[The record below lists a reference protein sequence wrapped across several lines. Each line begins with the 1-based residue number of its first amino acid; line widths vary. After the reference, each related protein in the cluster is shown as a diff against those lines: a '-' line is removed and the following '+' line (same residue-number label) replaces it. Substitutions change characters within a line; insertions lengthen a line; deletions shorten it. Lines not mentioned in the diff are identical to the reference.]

1 MGPEDLNALL
11 SYLPKDRPVG
21 LLTGLEDD
29 AAAFRVDQD
38 LAVVQTVDFITPIVN
53 DPHSFGAIAAAN
65 ALSDI
70 YAMGASPIFALN
82 IVSFPIKSM
91 PLDTLGAILAG
102 GAQKAG
108 EAGIAIVG
116 GHSVDDTTPKYGL
129 TVTGLVHPQK
139 LIRKTGAQIGD
150 VLILTK
156 PLGTGILATGIDS
169 GIVGEEIEAVVTGVM
184 LELNRS
190 AAEVMTSFPVHACTD
205 VSGYGL
211 LGHLHEM
218 LSPDLTAVLSYS
230 QVPILPQ
237 VWDVLKYGGVSSG
250 THANSRYLRD
260 RILWEKSLSPHEQ
273 LVLFDAQTSGGLI
286 MAVSEEVAP
295 ALISSLQKAGTLAAA
310 PIGRFERFQG
320 LPLIVKP

>member
-1 MGPEDLNALL
+1 M
-11 SYLPKDRPVG
+11 
-21 LLTGLEDD
+21 
-29 AAAFRVDQD
+29 DQD
-38 LAVVQTVDFITPIVN
+38 LAVVQTVDFITPVVN

-82 IVSFPIKSM
+82 IVSFPVKSM
-91 PLDTLGAILAG
+91 PMDTLGAILAG

-156 PLGTGILATGIDS
+156 PVGTGILATGIDS

-190 AAEVMTSFPVHACTD
+190 AAEVMALFPVHACSD
-205 VSGYGL
+205 VSGFGL
-211 LGHLHEM
+211 LGHLNEM
-218 LSPDLTAVLSYS
+218 LNSELAAVLNYS
-230 QVPILPQ
+230 EIPILSQ

-250 THANSRYLRD
+250 THANARYLRE
-260 RILWEKSLSPHEQ
+260 RVRWEGSFSPQEQ
-273 LVLFDAQTSGGLI
+273 LVLFDAQTSGGLL
-286 MAVSEEVAP
+286 MAIPEEAAP
-295 ALISSLQKAGTLAAA
+295 SLISALQKAGTLAAA
-310 PIGRFERFQG
+310 PVGRLEKSQG
-320 LPLIVKP
+320 LPLIIKP

>member
-1 MGPEDLNALL
+1 M
-11 SYLPKDRPVG
+11 
-21 LLTGLEDD
+21 LTGLEDD
-29 AAAFRVDQD
+29 AAAFRVEQD
-38 LAVVQTVDFITPIVN
+38 LAVVQTVDFITPVVN

-82 IVSFPIKSM
+82 IVSFPVKSM
-91 PLDTLGAILAG
+91 PMDTLGAILAG

-139 LIRKTGAQIGD
+139 LIHKTGAQIGD

-190 AAEVMTSFPVHACTD
+190 AAEVMALFPVHACTD
-205 VSGYGL
+205 VSGFGL
-211 LGHLHEM
+211 LGHLNEM
-218 LSPDLTAVLSYS
+218 LNSELTAVLNYS
-230 QVPILPQ
+230 EMPILPQ

-250 THANSRYLRD
+250 THANARYLRD
-260 RILWEKSLSPHEQ
+260 QVRWEGSFSPQEQ
-273 LVLFDAQTSGGLI
+273 LVLFDAQTSGGLL
-286 MAVSEEVAP
+286 MAIPEEAAP
-295 ALISSLQKAGTLAAA
+295 SLISALQKAGTLAAA
-310 PIGRFERFQG
+310 PVGRLEKSQG
-320 LPLIVKP
+320 LPLIIKP